1 MIDTGNMGP
10 DEIDSEK
17 MRLLE
22 EFEKGRLPLLEF
34 MRSVKRLEDSVG
46 GLSVDPRLG
55 KAVVASFGRHT
66 EGRDLM
72 ATILKIFGFG
82 IELADR
88 DASIPEI
95 IDMCQMDDVSVLCLS
110 VQTTYDCPGL
120 EEIDGTLRDLGIRDR
135 IVFNVGGAA
144 VSEHLAKK
152 LGCDIYGRTASE
164 SVRVMREAVLNK
176 YKG

>member
-1 MIDTGNMGP
+1 MGP
-10 DEIDSEK
+10 EDVDSEK

-34 MRSVKRLEDSVG
+34 MRSVKRLEEFVG

-55 KAVVASFGRHT
+55 RAVVASFGRHT

-72 ATILKIFGFG
+72 ATILKIFGFD

-88 DASIPEI
+88 DASIPDI
-95 IDMCQMDDVSVLCLS
+95 IDMCQIEDVKALCLS

-120 EEIDGTLRDLGIRDR
+120 EEIDGTLRDLGIREC
-135 IVFNVGGAA
+135 IVFNIGGAA
-144 VSEHLAKK
+144 VSEHLAMK
-152 LGCDIYGRTASE
+152 LGCDVYGRTASE
-164 SVRVMREAVLNK
+164 SVRLMREAVLNK